1 MSTDEIKKRTEELFP
16 RILAT
21 ARIVYKTQPIQD
33 LVQYDDI
40 VQEMA
45 LRILERAE
53 QIPDLN
59 EQTDAY
65 LMIDACRNAGY
76 RICNK
81 EITYLKYVGA
91 ETVVESDDESEI
103 SIFEIIP
110 SQTADPEDALIQK
123 EIADELRDR
132 ISTMSPEC
140 QQFIALAVQGYTDTE
155 IARKLEVSKSAICQR
170 HKTVSKHLVGIE
182 LEI

>member
-1 MSTDEIKKRTEELFP
+1 MSTEMKERTAELFP

-21 ARIVYKTQPIQD
+21 ARIVHNNQPVQG
-33 LVQYDDI
+33 LVEYDDI

-59 EQTDAY
+59 EQTNAY

-76 RICNK
+76 RMCNK
-81 EITYLKYVGA
+81 EITYLKYVDA
-91 ETVVESDDESEI
+91 ETVADSDDESEI

-110 SQTADPEDALIQK
+110 SKSTDPEDALIQK
-123 EIADELRDR
+123 EIADELRSR

-140 QQFIALAVQGYTDTE
+140 QQFIALAVQGYTDAE

-170 HKTVSKHLVGIE
+170 RKTVSKHLVGME